1 VLTDRSVLRRNAL
14 ILVGLGFLWNFFEA
28 RAAFWSSVSAGSVA
42 LFTFGLDSIVE
53 IFSGGVLIW
62 RLNLK
67 DEKE

>member
-42 LFTFGLDSIVE
+42 LFTFGLEQHCRDFFWRSSYLEVE
-53 IFSGGVLIW
+53 SE
-62 RLNLK
+62 R
-67 DEKE
+67 